1 MAGYG
6 DFMGYGLNAFGL
18 HLFLSHC
25 HSETDRYAT
34 CCRRG
39 VDGFTHADERLPVK
53 LYSTIRVLQ
62 RDGGFSNS
70 PMKLDV
76 PVRASVPIDPYTYFL
91 ST

>member
-1 MAGYG
+1 MQRAVAAGLTG
-6 DFMGYGLNAFGL
+6 SPTRTNG
-18 HLFLSHC
+18 S
-25 HSETDRYAT
+25 
-34 CCRRG
+34 
-39 VDGFTHADERLPVK
+39 PVK
-53 LYSTIRVLQ
+53 LYSTFRVLQ